1 LGYAQKSE
9 NIGKQIITMI
19 IDRDTVQKIL
29 DSAQILDV
37 VQDFMSLKRRGTNY
51 IGCCPFHNEKTPSL
65 SVSPAKNIFKCF
77 GCGASGSPVT
87 FVMKHENMTYPEA
100 LKYLAKKYN
109 ITIQEKEFTAEEK
122 QELEERESMNIVNQF
137 AQTFFTDQL
146 LNTEE
151 GKNIALTYFQERGF
165 RPDTIEKF
173 QLGYSPTNRQALV
186 NEAIKKGYQTKFLV
200 KTGLIIEKED
210 GYKFDRFTGRVM
222 FPIHGISG
230 KVVAFGGRIMT
241 NDKKQA
247 KYVNSPESEVYHK
260 SQVLYGIYQA
270 KSEIVRR
277 DKCYLC
283 EGYCDVISM
292 HQSGVTNT
300 VASSGTSLTPG
311 QISVI
316 KRFTS
321 NLTVIYDG
329 DPAGIKASLRGI
341 DLILEQDINVKV
353 VLLPEPE
360 DPDSFARSHTPAEL
374 QEYIDSHEEDFIR
387 FKTRILLKDAE
398 DPLKKS
404 EVINSIITSIS
415 KISNAVTRSV
425 YIKECSR
432 LLDVKEDA
440 LYAET
445 GRTLKKSHEDE
456 MKQRYRQGLN
466 SASKTDR
473 ETLENQNVTGGVGEK
488 EQALGAIITN
498 PTEIEERE
506 IIKYLV
512 NYGSSE
518 YERITDPVSG
528 VESIVSVATYIVSE
542 MLNDEMDFVN
552 PVYKKI
558 FDDYKTH
565 LFENKPIDTSYFLNN
580 EDEQIRLTAS
590 EMVIM
595 KDGISKIWA
604 RRGATCNTPDETFK
618 IDIPKSILTY
628 KLKIIQNAAKDAL
641 NKLKDKSLPIEEQ
654 MQIIGT
660 CKQLK
665 ALEQELSKSLK
676 RIVIN

>member
-1 LGYAQKSE
+1 
-9 NIGKQIITMI
+9 MI

-109 ITIQEKEFTAEEK
+109 ITVQEKEFTAEEK

-137 AQTFFTDQL
+137 AQTFFSDQL

-186 NEAIKKGYQTKFLV
+186 NEATKKGYQTKFLV

-360 DPDSFARSHTPAEL
+360 DPDSFARSHTPTEL

-445 GRTLKKSHEDE
+445 GRTLKKSHDDE

-466 SASKTDR
+466 SASQTDS
-473 ETLENQNVTGGVGEK
+473 ETSENQNVTDGVGEGG
-488 EQALGAIITN
+488 QALGAIITN
-498 PTEIEERE
+498 PIEIEERE

-512 NYGSSE
+512 NYGNSE

-528 VESIVSVATYIVSE
+528 VENIVSVATYIVSE

-565 LFENKPIDTSYFLNN
+565 LFENQPIDTSYFLNN
-580 EDEQIRLTAS
+580 EDEQIRLTTS

-618 IDIPKSILTY
+618 TDIPKSILTY
-628 KLKIIQNAAKDAL
+628 KLKIIQNAEKDAL
-641 NKLKDKSLPIEEQ
+641 NKLKNKSLPIEEQ

>member
-1 LGYAQKSE
+1 
-9 NIGKQIITMI
+9 MI

-109 ITIQEKEFTAEEK
+109 ITVQEKEFTAEEK
-122 QELEERESMNIVNQF
+122 QEHEERESMNIVNQF

-186 NEAIKKGYQTKFLV
+186 NEATKKGYQTKFLV

-210 GYKFDRFTGRVM
+210 GYKFDRFTGRVI

-270 KSEIVRR
+270 KAEIVRR

-360 DPDSFARSHTPAEL
+360 DPDSFARSHTPTEL

-445 GRTLKKSHEDE
+445 GRTLKKSHDDE

-466 SASKTDR
+466 SASQTDS
-473 ETLENQNVTGGVGEK
+473 ETSENQNVTDGVGEGG
-488 EQALGAIITN
+488 QALGAIITN
-498 PTEIEERE
+498 PIEIEERE

-512 NYGSSE
+512 NYGNSE

-528 VESIVSVATYIVSE
+528 VENIVSVATYIVSE

-565 LFENKPIDTSYFLNN
+565 LFENQPIDTSYFLNN

-618 IDIPKSILTY
+618 TDIPKSILTY
-628 KLKIIQNAAKDAL
+628 KLKIIQNAEKDAL
-641 NKLKDKSLPIEEQ
+641 NKLKNKSLPIEEQ